1 MRDTHTTGNE
11 SQRHV
16 GATRRVR
23 QAISYL
29 GPGFFVTIGFI
40 DPGNWAT
47 NVAAG
52 SAYGYALLWVI
63 TLSTITLMLWQHIAA
78 HLGIVTGKCLAEAVR
93 EHIRPAPAMLYGA
106 TAMAAC
112 VATCVAEVLGVAI
125 ALDVLLQ
132 IPLRVGTF
140 VGAVGVGATVWFQGY
155 RSVEKLVIGFVAAIG
170 ICYLAE
176 LWLVKPDLQQTALH
190 LVTPRLSS
198 QSILVAMGVLGA
210 VVMPHNLYLHSE
222 VIQRR
227 EWRLAEE
234 AETRR
239 QLRYE
244 FLDTLLAMV
253 AGMLINTAMIVV
265 AAAAFH
271 ARGVVVTELPQA
283 AETLR
288 PVAGPLAVLVFAVGL
303 LFAGVASSVTAA
315 IAGGTVFSGYLGK
328 ETELQGRWFR
338 IGVVLTLVPAVIAI
352 MLVHDPLRALILSQV
367 CLSVQLPLTMLPL
380 LLLTNSR
387 RVMGKFANG
396 WLEMGA
402 MVVTGLLIVALNGLL
417 LWQLLGGRF

>member
-1 MRDTHTTGNE
+1 MTEAHDRGRGNAA
-11 SQRHV
+11 H
-16 GATRRVR
+16 RVR

-52 SAYGYALLWVI
+52 SAFGYDLLWVI
-63 TLSTITLMLWQHIAA
+63 TLSTLTLMLWQHISA

-93 EHIRPAPAMLYGA
+93 EHVRPAPAMLYGV
-106 TAMAAC
+106 TAMGAC
-112 VATCVAEVLGVAI
+112 VATAVAEVLGAAI
-125 ALDVLLQ
+125 ALELLFH
-132 IPLRVGTF
+132 IPLRVGALLAAL
-140 VGAVGVGATVWFQGY
+140 VVGVLVWSQGY
-155 RSVEKLVIGFVAAIG
+155 RSVERLVLAFLTAIG
-170 ICYLAE
+170 ICYLVE
-176 LWLVKPDLQQTALH
+176 LALVKPDFHQTALH

-227 EWRLAEE
+227 EWDLTEETQRRRL
-234 AETRR
+234 
-239 QLRYE
+239 LRYE
-244 FLDTLLAMV
+244 FLDTLLAML
-253 AGMLINTAMIVV
+253 AGMLINTAMIIV

-271 ARGVVVTELPQA
+271 DRGVVITALPQA

-288 PVAGPLAVLVFAVGL
+288 PIAGPMAGLVFALGL
-303 LFAGVASSVTAA
+303 LFAGVSSSVTAA
-315 IAGGTVFSGYLGK
+315 IAGGTTFSGYLGQ
-328 ETELQGRWFR
+328 ETDLQGRWFR
-338 IGVVLTLVPAVIAI
+338 LGALLTLAPAVIAI
-352 MLVHDPLRALILSQV
+352 MFVHDPLRALILSQV

-396 WLEMGA
+396 WFEMGA
-402 MVVTGLLIVALNGLL
+402 MLVTGLGIVALNGLL
-417 LWQLLGGRF
+417 LWHLVGGKF